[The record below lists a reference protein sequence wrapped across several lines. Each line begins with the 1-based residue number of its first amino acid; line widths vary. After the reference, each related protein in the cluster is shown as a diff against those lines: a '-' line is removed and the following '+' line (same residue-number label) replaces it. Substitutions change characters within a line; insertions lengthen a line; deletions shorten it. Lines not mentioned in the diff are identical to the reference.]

1 MQFLSN
7 EWFDAMTVRAKAE
20 FSKPGKLTLSY
31 CEAYTGCPDGVD
43 KWLRIE
49 LENGI
54 MTKTEYGTGECPK
67 ADYRGFGK
75 YADHVRICKGELNPK
90 KAVMEGTFSIEDNV
104 KAGAMRTIQLI
115 GMYTKLVEA
124 KKLPGVTY

>member
-7 EWFDAMTVRAKAE
+7 EWFDTMIAQAKKE
-20 FSKPGKLTLSY
+20 FSKPGKLTLTY
-31 CEAYTGCPDGVD
+31 CEAYKNCPDGVD

-49 LENGI
+49 LNNGI
-54 MTKTEYGTGECPK
+54 MTSAEYGSGECPK
-67 ADYRGFGK
+67 ADYRGFGE
-75 YADHVRICKGELNPK
+75 YPDHIRICKGELNPK

-124 KKLPGVTY
+124 KKIPGTTY